1 MEANILTQRT
11 SSFVHFSLNLVLGW
25 PCRVPA
31 VELQSPDRGAERTG
45 EDLARRAGQGRAGPN
60 LVLGLGRA

>member
-25 PCRVPA
+25 PCRVQA

-45 EDLARRAGQGRAGPN
+45 EDLARRAGQGRA
-60 LVLGLGRA
+60 